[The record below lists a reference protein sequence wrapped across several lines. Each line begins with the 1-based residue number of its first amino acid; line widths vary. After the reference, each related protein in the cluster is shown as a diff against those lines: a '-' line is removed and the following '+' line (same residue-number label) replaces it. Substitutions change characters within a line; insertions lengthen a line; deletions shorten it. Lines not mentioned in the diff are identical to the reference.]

1 MIYEWC
7 MDDYLWYMDDY
18 LLNFYDM
25 WIIMIY
31 ILCLLDKWY
40 NRINLLNINICF
52 YSCMFVLMYYIKN
65 VR

>member
-1 MIYEWC
+1 MIYKWC
-7 MDDYLWYMDDY
+7 MDDYLGYMDDY

-31 ILCLLDKWY
+31 IFCLLDKWY
-40 NRINLLNINICF
+40 DMINLLNINICF
-52 YSCMFVLMYYIKN
+52 YSCMFILMYYIKN